1 MIVDDIRGTW
11 YIGFIFRNM
20 SFRTRG
26 KPRLRIKEWIIQH
39 YRIVLIG
46 TAAAVILFFAI
57 FAAVRL
63 AGKKRT
69 ESAEGFPVRINE
81 VMVSNGAYPNDDGVR
96 CDYIE
101 LYNDS
106 DRKVVLDGYQL
117 GDKKSGDR
125 YTFPENTVIKAHG
138 YLVVSCS
145 KDTAGPYYAA
155 FGLSKN
161 GGEDIYFLDPG
172 SMVIETVKTLAAD
185 KDTAQGLD
193 ESGVW
198 TLLPFGTPGYPNT
211 QEGYRTWSTY
221 HTVTYSSDVRI
232 NEIMTSNSIYR
243 VSGGECT
250 DWIELY
256 NTTDAPIRLDG
267 FGLSDNNSEPSGLFP
282 EDTVLEAGGYLV
294 VPCASDGE
302 GPARFALK
310 KTGGESV
317 TLFHAD
323 GTVADMVQ
331 TVPAERNQAYARAE
345 DGSWKLTFDATPG
358 FANTPEGREA
368 YVRSS
373 EPGNAEIRI
382 TEIMADNK
390 SIYADA
396 TGLFHDWVELTNVG
410 KTACSISG
418 WFLSDDEN
426 DLTQWRIPDY
436 TLNAGESV
444 AVFFAGNRDGV
455 IGGEL
460 FAPMSLSAAGEAVYL
475 TDPIGGLRET
485 VSFGPM
491 DENRSLTID
500 PATGEQRVCAY
511 PTPGYPNTAE
521 GYDAFSRQLKSKG
534 ALAVWEVM
542 TANDAYLSQSGE
554 YYDWLELKNVSD
566 APIDLSSYSI
576 SDDAKRPG
584 RFVLPEVRLGPG
596 EFYVLILSGHPE
608 YSTDRYRHASFALN
622 AQEDDLFLFESG
634 KLIDYTH
641 LFMIPY
647 HNSCGRSADEGGF
660 FYMDPTPGR
669 ENEAGVRMIS
679 SEPTASVASGV
690 YNGVTGIDVTLE
702 AEGTIYYT
710 TDCSDPDRNATVYTG
725 PIHLDRTTVLRSVS
739 YEPEKKESR
748 ILTCSY
754 LINEEHDLPIVSLV
768 TDPEHLW
775 NAATGIYVD
784 GLSRKEIEYPA
795 DAAYFGPDGSWET
808 ACGIKMHG
816 LTSLMKQPKKS
827 FTLKFSGVYDGP
839 LHYDVYGDGAVTVF
853 KSLILRADAESA
865 YATFLRDNL
874 LHRIAKEYSSAML
887 SQNSKYAVLY
897 LNGRYWG
904 IYSIRE
910 QYTPFFYASNMGV
923 PEDTV
928 TISKN
933 FIRGETTLSEA
944 MYYTLSHRMTSEEDY
959 AYIAE
964 RIDVM
969 SFIDWAIFQAYCG
982 NFDIDGNMRYLYS
995 TVDGKWRCGLVDVD
1009 LGMCSLNGFLIV
1021 FKTGQIG
1028 PMLRAMLK
1036 NETFRQQFLTRMA
1049 ELLSTGFSESSVL
1062 ETIDRMT
1069 AEIRSEIPNEV
1080 KRWGGPRNW
1089 ESMVDEVKD
1098 FADKTVP
1105 VMIKSIQKEIGL
1117 SNEEI
1122 QTYFG
1127 ELLP

>member
-1 MIVDDIRGTW
+1 M
-11 YIGFIFRNM
+11 
-20 SFRTRG
+20 
-26 KPRLRIKEWIIQH
+26 RIKGWIKQH
-39 YRIVLIG
+39 YGIVLIG

-57 FAAVRL
+57 FAAVRI
-63 AGKKRT
+63 AGKKRA
-69 ESAEGFPVRINE
+69 ESDGRFPVRINE
-81 VMVSNGAYPNDDGVR
+81 VMVSNDAFPNADGVR

-125 YTFPENTVIKAHG
+125 YVFPENTAIEPHG

-145 KDTAGPYYAA
+145 KETEGPFYAP

-161 GGEDIYFLDPG
+161 GGEDLRFLDPQ
-172 SMVIETVKTLAAD
+172 SMVIETVRTLAAD
-185 KDTAQGLD
+185 KNTAQGRD
-193 ESGVW
+193 EAGNW
-198 TLLPFGTPGYPNT
+198 DLLPYGTPGYPNT
-211 QEGYRTWSTY
+211 QEGYRTWAKY
-221 HTVTYSSDVRI
+221 HTVTYTSDVVI

-243 VSGGECT
+243 VLGGECT
-250 DWIELY
+250 DWIELH
-256 NTTDAPIRLDG
+256 NTSDAPVRLDG
-267 FGLSDNNSEPSGLFP
+267 YGLSDSDSEAIGIFP
-282 EDTVLEAGGYLV
+282 EDTVLEAGEYLV
-294 VPCASDGE
+294 VPCAQTGE
-302 GPARFALK
+302 TAMRFGLSRM
-310 KTGGESV
+310 GSENV
-317 TLFHAD
+317 TLFRAD
-323 GTVADMVQ
+323 GTVADMVR
-331 TVPAERNQAYARAE
+331 TVPAEQNQSYARME

-368 YVRSS
+368 YVRSA
-373 EPGNAEIRI
+373 EPINAEIRI

-410 KTACSISG
+410 ETACSISG

-426 DLTQWRIPDY
+426 DPTQWKIPDY
-436 TLNAGESV
+436 TLKAGESV
-444 AVFFAGNRDGV
+444 AVFFAGNRDGE

-475 TDPIGGLRET
+475 TDPVGELRET

-491 DENRSLTID
+491 DENRSLVID
-500 PATGEQRVCAY
+500 PATGEQRVCVY
-511 PTPGYPNTAE
+511 PTPGYPNTTE
-521 GYDAFSRQLKSKG
+521 GYEAFSKRLKSKG

-554 YYDWLELKNVSD
+554 YYDWLELKNISSE
-566 APIDLSSYSI
+566 PIDLSAYSI
-576 SDDAKRPG
+576 SDDVKRAD
-584 RFVLPEVRLGPG
+584 RFVLPEVTLAPG
-596 EFYVLILSGHPE
+596 ELYVLILSGHPE
-608 YSTDRYRHASFALN
+608 YSTERYWHASFALN
-622 AQEDDLFLFESG
+622 AQEDDLFLFENG
-634 KLIDYTH
+634 TLIDYVH
-641 LFMIPY
+641 LFELPY
-647 HNSCGRSADEGGF
+647 HCTCGRTGDEGGF
-660 FYMDPTPGR
+660 FYMKPTPGK
-669 ENEAGVRMIS
+669 ENESGVRMIS
-679 SEPTASVASGV
+679 GEPTASVASGV

-710 TDCSDPDRNATVYTG
+710 TDCSDPDRNANVYTG
-725 PIHLDRTTVLRSVS
+725 PIHLDHTTVLRSVS

-768 TDPEHLW
+768 TDPDHLW
-775 NAATGIYVD
+775 NSSTGIYID

-795 DAAYFGPDGSWET
+795 AAAYFGPDGSWET

-827 FTLKFSGVYDGP
+827 FTLKFGGVYDGP
-839 LHYDVYGDGAVTVF
+839 LHYDIYGDGAVTVF
-853 KSLILRADAESA
+853 KSVILRADAESV
-865 YATFLRDNL
+865 YASFLRDNL
-874 LHRIAKEYSSAML
+874 MHRIAKEYSSAML
-887 SQNSKYAVLY
+887 SQNTRYAVLY

-904 IYSIRE
+904 IYAIRE

-933 FIRGETTLSEA
+933 YIRGGTTLSEA
-944 MYYTLSHRMTSEEDY
+944 ERYVMNHRMASEEDY
-959 AYIAE
+959 AYVAE

-982 NFDIDGNMRYLYS
+982 NFDIDGNMRYLCS
-995 TVDGKWRCGLVDVD
+995 SVDGKWRCGLVDVD
-1009 LGMCSLNGFLIV
+1009 LGMCTLNAFLTV
-1021 FKTGQIG
+1021 FKAEQIG

-1049 ELLSTGFSESSVL
+1049 ELLSTGLSKENVTN
-1062 ETIDRMT
+1062 TIDAMA

-1080 KRWGGPRNW
+1080 KRWGGPKNW
-1089 ESMVDEVKD
+1089 ESMVDAIKE

-1105 VMIKSIQKEIGL
+1105 MMIKSIQKEIGL
-1117 SNEEI
+1117 SNEEM

-1127 ELLP
+1127 GLLP